1 MAGAYKRLVRAF
13 AKFGKRYF
21 GNYLHPIKQEIE
33 QSNLSM
39 IYETYIGK
47 MFFYTIFSS
56 MGIFLY
62 MFFLLTF
69 VASTRIPIAFIGSL
83 LFGLISFFV
92 ILSIFHAYP
101 FQKINSKK
109 LSIEANLPFAIN
121 HMAAISGGGVPPYIM
136 FKLMQDIEE
145 YGEISTEAKVITR
158 NIEAFGMDLLQ
169 SIRQVAERTPSEDFK
184 QLLLGIVSIT
194 KTGGSLEQFLKN
206 TAKESLFDY
215 KLKRDKYLNT
225 LSTYADIY
233 TAVLIAAPLFFVSI
247 LSVMSMI
254 GGNIAGMTI
263 PEAMRVGIY
272 AIIPFLNM
280 MFLMFLHF
288 TQPPV

>member
-1 MAGAYKRLVRAF
+1 MAGAYKRLVRSF

-39 IYETYIGK
+39 VYETYIGK

-56 MGIFLY
+56 IGIFLY